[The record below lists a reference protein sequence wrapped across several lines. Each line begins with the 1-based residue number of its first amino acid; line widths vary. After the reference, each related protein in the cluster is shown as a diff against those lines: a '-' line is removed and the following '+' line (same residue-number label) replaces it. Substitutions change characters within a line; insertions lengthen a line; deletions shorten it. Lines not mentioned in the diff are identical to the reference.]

1 MMIGSGSSLAP
12 LLESPDMARI
22 VGARDPLTAILAE
35 QAGFDGVWVSS
46 LETSAT
52 RGLPDLGLLTMSECL
67 AQAIEISKAVSIP
80 SLVDCDT
87 GYGGRI
93 NVRRTVREFVAAD
106 AAGICLEDKLFPKRN
121 SFLDGTQALMPC
133 EEFAQVIETAVGERG
148 SHPLTVVARLESF
161 VAGEGI
167 DRVLERAHAYADSGA
182 DAILVH
188 SKSSRPDDVAGFLA
202 KWDRRLPVIVI
213 PTTYHDWTATQ
224 ARDAGAS
231 AVIYA
236 NHGLR
241 ACVAAL
247 RSTFA
252 RILQDD
258 CTAHVDADIA
268 SVAEVLALTR
278 TAEWEGRP

>member
-1 MMIGSGSSLAP
+1 MMIGAGCSLAR
-12 LLESPDMARI
+12 LLEGPGVARL

-67 AQAIEISKAVSIP
+67 AQAIEISKAVSVP

-93 NVRRTVREFVAAD
+93 NVRRTVREFVAAG

-121 SFLDGTQALMPC
+121 SFLDGTQAMMPC
-133 EEFAQVIETAVGERG
+133 DEFARVIETAVSERG
-148 SHPLTVVARLESF
+148 SHPLTVVARLESL
-161 VAGEGI
+161 VAGEGA
-167 DRVLERAHAYADSGA
+167 DDALKRAHAYTDAGA

-188 SKSSRPDDVAGFLA
+188 SKSSRPDDVAGFLV
-202 KWDRRLPVIVI
+202 KWGRRRPAIVV
-213 PTTYHDWTATQ
+213 PTTYHGWTATE
-224 ARDAGAS
+224 ARNAGAS

-241 ACVAAL
+241 ACVTAL
-247 RSTFA
+247 RSTFT

-258 CTAHVDADIA
+258 CTLRVDADIA

-278 TAEWEGRP
+278 TADWEGRP